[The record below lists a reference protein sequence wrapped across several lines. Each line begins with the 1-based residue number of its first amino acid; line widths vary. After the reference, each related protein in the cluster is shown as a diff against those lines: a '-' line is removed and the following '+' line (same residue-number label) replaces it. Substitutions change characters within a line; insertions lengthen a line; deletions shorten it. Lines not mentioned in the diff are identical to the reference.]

1 MEKSFLSNK
10 CPPSGLEIRLL
21 SETAFPFLYN
31 TQLFMFY
38 GEKDELHILKSST
51 EHDSE
56 TLNTAKKAYYTF
68 LVF

>member
-1 MEKSFLSNK
+1 
-10 CPPSGLEIRLL
+10 
-21 SETAFPFLYN
+21 
-31 TQLFMFY
+31 MFY